1 MLIDCLPVVLAYVQ
15 HGGRTNAFTSW
26 EHTNYFFDVNS
37 DCFDEALDRYDTLT
51 ISNLFLAPN
60 FCFSITLLGCL
71 FRFAQFFIKPLMSS
85 DATLREIKAVDSG
98 KYEVVYVYNNN
109 R

>member
-1 MLIDCLPVVLAYVQ
+1 M
-15 HGGRTNAFTSW
+15 

-37 DCFDEALDRYDTLT
+37 GYFDKALDRYDTLN
-51 ISNLFLAPN
+51 IYNLFLAPN
-60 FCFSITLLGCL
+60 FCLSITLLGYL
-71 FRFAQFFIKPLMSS
+71 FRFAQFFIKSIITY
-85 DATLREIKAVDSG
+85 DATMREIKAVDSG